1 MTKKGP
7 LDMQSII
14 VNSIIDSDN
23 IPIKL
28 DNKQKKE
35 FAQEVAKI
43 CEKRAFDKS
52 RDDFKNEIS
61 ILIKETISKME
72 G

>member
-1 MTKKGP
+1 
-7 LDMQSII
+7 MQSII
-14 VNSIIDSDN
+14 VNSLMDSDD

-61 ILIKETISKME
+61 NLIKETISKME

>member
-14 VNSIIDSDN
+14 VNSLMNSDD

-52 RDDFKNEIS
+52 RDDFKNEVS
-61 ILIKETISKME
+61 NLIKETISKME

>member
-14 VNSIIDSDN
+14 VNSIMDSDN

-61 ILIKETISKME
+61 NLIKETISKVE